1 MMRSVLIGATFLV
14 FQTAGP
20 TQSGDLQKPTAKAAA
35 EVDPGQALAEYNALR
50 TKTPSTAAAQWK
62 LGLWCEEHGLKA
74 EAYVHFAE
82 VVRLDPRREAA
93 WRKLGL
99 KKHHGRWTT
108 DAQIAEENEQEK
120 ADKLW
125 APKLKKLHKD
135 IHGANGAKKRDEAQA
150 ALLAITDPRAML
162 SVYREFGGGRVD
174 QMILIRVLGQID
186 KPISSKILAILAVYG
201 KSPEVRGKATEI
213 LRGRPADDFLDVL
226 VAMMI
231 DPINYEVRHVGGPG
245 SPGVI
250 FVEGERSNV
259 ARFYAPPPAPNV
271 APGPGDIISF
281 DNAGMPIINRP
292 VMRISGDST
301 IRGLPGSKTP
311 VQDLATMTTTYA
323 AISPAQLM
331 LEAQK
336 GAAMAEAQ
344 LEADVA
350 QIKSINQDRK
360 RFNDLVMAVAKDAT
374 GKDHGKTPKEWREA
388 LAGGNKSRK
397 RPSQTD
403 RKSVV

>member
-1 MMRSVLIGATFLV
+1 
-14 FQTAGP
+14 
-20 TQSGDLQKPTAKAAA
+20 
-35 EVDPGQALAEYNALR
+35 
-50 TKTPSTAAAQWK
+50 
-62 LGLWCEEHGLKA
+62 
-74 EAYVHFAE
+74 
-82 VVRLDPRREAA
+82 
-93 WRKLGL
+93 
-99 KKHHGRWTT
+99 
-108 DAQIAEENEQEK
+108 
-120 ADKLW
+120 
-125 APKLKKLHKD
+125 
-135 IHGANGAKKRDEAQA
+135 
-150 ALLAITDPRAML
+150 
-162 SVYREFGGGRVD
+162 
-174 QMILIRVLGQID
+174 MILIQVLGQID

-201 KSPEVRGKATEI
+201 KSSQVRGKSTEI
-213 LRGRPADDFLDVL
+213 LRGRPAADFLDVL

-231 DPINYEVRHVGGPG
+231 DPLNYEVRHVGGPG

-388 LAGGNKSRK
+388 LAGGNKSSK
-397 RPSQTD
+397 RPSQTPEK
-403 RKSVV
+403 RTIPEEVPLAYNPMFAPVGFSVQILTRARALEDS